1 MRRTPLFTQ
10 TARGEPQGY
19 HFLAMALSALLP
31 AVVPAEQMPNYTWHS
46 FRIGLAC
53 ALRAAQAP
61 GWVLLAL
68 LRWRSPSSIPGYGRF
83 SFETAAS
90 WLDQASSQEASSR
103 QATNL
108 PSTALDMGQV
118 SEGNSY
124 LSNALSPEAYSYLD
138 RAWAQNLPTS
148 ALASIHANLP
158 QYNDDNFMSELTTF
172 TDTSPSNGTRPR
184 DST

>member
-90 WLDQASSQEASSR
+90 WLDQVSSQEASSR
-103 QATNL
+103 QATKL
-108 PSTALDMGQV
+108 PM
-118 SEGNSY
+118 
-124 LSNALSPEAYSYLD
+124 
-138 RAWAQNLPTS
+138 R
-148 ALASIHANLP
+148 
-158 QYNDDNFMSELTTF
+158 SELTLRQKGGFVHQYRTKEEAV
-172 TDTSPSNGTRPR
+172 SPAETTQSN
-184 DST
+184 STM